1 MVRPVSRAAVFGTG
15 SWGTTFAMI
24 LAEAGTPATLWGRRA
39 EIVDAINQTRENPE
53 YLPGTRLPDTIR
65 ATTDP
70 AEAMDGADFV
80 VLAVPSQ
87 TLRGNLQGWKPHIPS
102 EAVLVSLMK
111 GVELGTCK
119 RMSEVVCE
127 VAEVPE
133 QRVAV
138 VSGPNLVPEL
148 AQRQPAAAVVACRDE
163 EVAVRLQE
171 ACHLPWFR
179 TYTNPDVVGVELGGA
194 VKNVIALAVGVAAGM
209 GLGDNVRATLMTR
222 GLAEIARLGAVLG
235 ADQHTFAGLAGMG
248 DLVATCT
255 SPLSRNRTFGENL
268 GRGMTLAEVVA
279 ATKQTAEGVKT
290 CESVLELARKHDV
303 EMPITEVVVGVV
315 HDGMTPGEAAV
326 LLMSRTPKPERYGV

>member
-1 MVRPVSRAAVFGTG
+1 MSRAAVFGTG

-24 LAEAGTPATLWGRRA
+24 LAEAGTTTTLWGRRA
-39 EIVDAINQTRENPE
+39 QIVDAINETRENPE
-53 YLPGTRLPDTIR
+53 YLPGTRLPDTLR
-65 ATTDP
+65 ATIDP

-87 TLRGNLQGWKPHIPS
+87 TLRANLQGWKHHIPPG
-102 EAVLVSLMK
+102 AVLVSLMK

-119 RMSEVVCE
+119 RMSEVACE
-127 VAEVPE
+127 VAEVPAS
-133 QRVAV
+133 RVAV

-148 AQRQPAAAVVACRDE
+148 ARRQPAAAVVACTDE
-163 EVAVRLQE
+163 EVADRLQE

-222 GLAEIARLGAVLG
+222 GLAEIARLGAALG

-268 GRGMTLAEVVA
+268 GRGMTMAEVVA
-279 ATKQTAEGVKT
+279 ATKQTAEGVKS

>member
-1 MVRPVSRAAVFGTG
+1 MSRAAVFGTG

-24 LAEAGTPATLWGRRA
+24 LAEAGTTTTLWGRRA
-39 EIVDAINQTRENPE
+39 QIVDAINETRENPE
-53 YLPGTRLPDTIR
+53 YLPGTRLPDTLR

-87 TLRGNLQGWKPHIPS
+87 TLRANLQGWKHHIPPG
-102 EAVLVSLMK
+102 AVLVSLMK

-119 RMSEVVCE
+119 RMSEVACE
-127 VAEVPE
+127 VAEVPAS
-133 QRVAV
+133 RVAV

-148 AQRQPAAAVVACRDE
+148 ARRQPAAAVVACTDE
-163 EVAVRLQE
+163 EVADRLQE

-222 GLAEIARLGAVLG
+222 GLAEIARLGAALG

-268 GRGMTLAEVVA
+268 GRGMTMAEVVA
-279 ATKQTAEGVKT
+279 ATKQTAEGVKS

>member
-24 LAEAGTPATLWGRRA
+24 LAEAGTSTTLWGRRA
-39 EIVDAINQTRENPE
+39 EIVDAINETRENPE

-87 TLRGNLQGWKPHIPS
+87 TLRANLQVWKPHIPP

-133 QRVAV
+133 RRVAV

-148 AQRQPAAAVVACRDE
+148 AQRQPAAAVVACSDE
-163 EVAVRLQE
+163 EVAARLQE

-194 VKNVIALAVGVAAGM
+194 VKNVIALAVGVAVGM

-268 GRGMTLAEVVA
+268 GRGMTMAEVVA
-279 ATKQTAEGVKT
+279 ATKQTAEGVKS

>member
-1 MVRPVSRAAVFGTG
+1 MSRAAVFGTG

-24 LAEAGTPATLWGRRA
+24 LAEAGTPTTLWGRRA
-39 EIVDAINQTRENPE
+39 EIVDAINETRENPE
-53 YLPGTRLPDTIR
+53 YLPGMRLPDTIR

-70 AEAMDGADFV
+70 AEAMEGADFV

-87 TLRGNLQGWKPHIPS
+87 TLRANLQVWKPHIPPG
-102 EAVLVSLMK
+102 AVLVSLMK

-119 RMSEVVCE
+119 RMSEVICE

-133 QRVAV
+133 RRVAV

-148 AQRQPAAAVVACRDE
+148 AQRQPAAAVVACSDE
-163 EVAVRLQE
+163 EVAARLQE

-194 VKNVIALAVGVAAGM
+194 VKNVIALAVGVAVGM

-268 GRGMTLAEVVA
+268 GRGMTMAEVVA
-279 ATKQTAEGVKT
+279 ATKQTAEGVKS
-290 CESVLELARKHDV
+290 CESVLELAKKHDV

-315 HDGMTPGEAAV
+315 HDGMTPGEAAM

>member
-1 MVRPVSRAAVFGTG
+1 MSRAAVFGTG

-24 LAEAGTPATLWGRRA
+24 LAEAGTATTLWGRRA
-39 EIVDAINQTRENPE
+39 EIVDAINETRENPE
-53 YLPGTRLPDTIR
+53 YLPGMRLPDTIR

-70 AEAMDGADFV
+70 AEAMEGADFV

-87 TLRGNLQGWKPHIPS
+87 TLRANLQVWKPHIPP

-133 QRVAV
+133 RRVAV

-148 AQRQPAAAVVACRDE
+148 AQRQPAAAVVACSDE
-163 EVAVRLQE
+163 EVAARLQE

-222 GLAEIARLGAVLG
+222 GLAEIARLGAALG

-268 GRGMTLAEVVA
+268 GRGMTMAEVVA
-279 ATKQTAEGVKT
+279 ATKQTAEGVKS

>member
-1 MVRPVSRAAVFGTG
+1 MTRAAVFGTG

-24 LAEAGTPATLWGRRA
+24 LAEAGTSTTLWGRRA
-39 EIVDAINQTRENPE
+39 EIVDAINETHENPE

-87 TLRGNLQGWKPHIPS
+87 TLRANLRVWKPHIPP

-133 QRVAV
+133 RRVAV

-148 AQRQPAAAVVACRDE
+148 AQRQPAAAVVACSDE
-163 EVAVRLQE
+163 EVAARLQE

-194 VKNVIALAVGVAAGM
+194 VKNVIALAVGVAVGM

-222 GLAEIARLGAVLG
+222 GLAEIARLGAALG

-268 GRGMTLAEVVA
+268 GRGMTMAEVVA
-279 ATKQTAEGVKT
+279 ATKQTAEGVKS

-315 HDGMTPGEAAV
+315 HDGMTPGEAAM

>member
-1 MVRPVSRAAVFGTG
+1 MSRAAVFGTG

-24 LAEAGTPATLWGRRA
+24 LAEAGTSTTLWGRRA
-39 EIVDAINQTRENPE
+39 EIVDAINETRENPE

-70 AEAMDGADFV
+70 AEAMAGADFV

-87 TLRGNLQGWKPHIPS
+87 TLRANLRVWKPHIPPD
-102 EAVLVSLMK
+102 AVLVSLMK

-119 RMSEVVCE
+119 RMSEVICE

-133 QRVAV
+133 RRVAV

-148 AQRQPAAAVVACRDE
+148 ARRQPAAAVVACSDE
-163 EVAVRLQE
+163 EVAARLQE

-268 GRGMTLAEVVA
+268 GRGMTMAEVVA
-279 ATKQTAEGVKT
+279 ATKQTAEGVKS
-290 CESVLELARKHDV
+290 CESVLELAKKHDV

>member
-24 LAEAGTPATLWGRRA
+24 LAEAGTSTTLWGRRA
-39 EIVDAINQTRENPE
+39 EIVDAINETRENPE

-70 AEAMDGADFV
+70 AEAMAGADFV

-87 TLRGNLQGWKPHIPS
+87 TLRANLRTWKPHIPPD
-102 EAVLVSLMK
+102 AVLVSLMK

-119 RMSEVVCE
+119 RMSEVICE

-133 QRVAV
+133 RRVAV

-148 AQRQPAAAVVACRDE
+148 ARRQPAAAVVACSDE
-163 EVAVRLQE
+163 EVAARLQE

-268 GRGMTLAEVVA
+268 GRGMTMAEVVA
-279 ATKQTAEGVKT
+279 ATKQTAEGVKS
-290 CESVLELARKHDV
+290 CESVLELAKKHDV

>member
-1 MVRPVSRAAVFGTG
+1 MSRAAVFGTG

-24 LAEAGTPATLWGRRA
+24 LAEAGTPTTLWGRRA
-39 EIVDAINQTRENPE
+39 EIVDAINETRENPE
-53 YLPGTRLPDTIR
+53 YLPGMRLPDTIR

-87 TLRGNLQGWKPHIPS
+87 TLRANLQVWKPHIPPG
-102 EAVLVSLMK
+102 AVLVSLMK

-119 RMSEVVCE
+119 RMSEVICE

-133 QRVAV
+133 RRVAV

-148 AQRQPAAAVVACRDE
+148 AQRQPAAAVVACSDE
-163 EVAVRLQE
+163 EVAARLQE

-194 VKNVIALAVGVAAGM
+194 VKNVIALAVGVAVGM

-268 GRGMTLAEVVA
+268 GRGMTMAEVVA
-279 ATKQTAEGVKT
+279 ATKQTAEGVKS

-315 HDGMTPGEAAV
+315 HDGMTPGEAAM

>member
-1 MVRPVSRAAVFGTG
+1 MSRAAVFGTG

-24 LAEAGTPATLWGRRA
+24 LAEAGTSTTLWGRRA
-39 EIVDAINQTRENPE
+39 EIVDAINETRENPE

-70 AEAMDGADFV
+70 AEAMEGADFV

-87 TLRGNLQGWKPHIPS
+87 TLRANLQMWKPHIPP

-111 GVELGTCK
+111 GVELGTCR

-133 QRVAV
+133 RRVAV
-138 VSGPNLVPEL
+138 ISGPNLVPEL
-148 AQRQPAAAVVACRDE
+148 AQRQPAAAVVACSDE
-163 EVAVRLQE
+163 EVAARLQE

-222 GLAEIARLGAVLG
+222 GLAEIARLGAALG

-268 GRGMTLAEVVA
+268 GRGMTMAEVVA
-279 ATKQTAEGVKT
+279 ATKQTAEGVKS

>member
-1 MVRPVSRAAVFGTG
+1 MVRPVSKAAVFGTG

-39 EIVDAINQTRENPE
+39 AIVDAINETRENPE

-87 TLRGNLQGWKPHIPS
+87 TLRANLLGWKRHIPR

-119 RMSEVVCE
+119 RMSEVICE

-133 QRVAV
+133 SRVAV

-148 AQRQPAAAVVACRDE
+148 ARRQPAAAVVACSDG
-163 EVAVRLQE
+163 EVAARLRE

-194 VKNVIALAVGVAAGM
+194 VKNVIALAVGIAAGM

-235 ADQHTFAGLAGMG
+235 ADPHTFAGLAGMG

-268 GRGMTLAEVVA
+268 GRGMTMAEVVA

-315 HDGMTPGEAAV
+315 HDGMTPGEAAM

>member
-1 MVRPVSRAAVFGTG
+1 MTRAAVFGTG

-24 LAEAGTPATLWGRRA
+24 LAEAGTTPTLWGRRA
-39 EIVDAINQTRENPE
+39 QIVDAINETRENPE
-53 YLPGTRLPDTIR
+53 YLPGTRLPDTLR

-80 VLAVPSQ
+80 VLAIPSQ
-87 TLRGNLQGWKPHIPS
+87 TLRGNLQVWKHHIPPG
-102 EAVLVSLMK
+102 AVLVSLMK

-133 QRVAV
+133 SRVAV

-148 AQRQPAAAVVACRDE
+148 ARRQPAAAVVACTDE
-163 EVAVRLQE
+163 EVAARLQE

-222 GLAEIARLGAVLG
+222 GLAEIARLGAALG

-268 GRGMTLAEVVA
+268 GRGMTMAEVVA
-279 ATKQTAEGVKT
+279 ATKQTAEGVKS